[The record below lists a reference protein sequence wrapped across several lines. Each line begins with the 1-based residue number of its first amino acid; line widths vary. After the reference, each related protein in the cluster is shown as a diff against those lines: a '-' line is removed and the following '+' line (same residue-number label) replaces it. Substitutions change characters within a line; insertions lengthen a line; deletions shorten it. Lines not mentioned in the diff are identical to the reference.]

1 MGRDS
6 TVALLLARSV
16 EMVVALL
23 GVLKAGG
30 AYVPLD
36 PEYPAERLEFMLE
49 DCGAEILVTTSELSG
64 KLPAAE
70 DKVIALDQEKE
81 RLALRSREN
90 PDRPVRPEDLAYVI
104 YTSGSTGQPKGAT
117 IEHASLSNF
126 LISMGLQP
134 WFDSRD
140 TYLAVTTFGF
150 DIFGLEIFLPL
161 AYGARIAL
169 ASSAA
174 AKDPFLLARL
184 LSEFGN
190 AVLQA
195 TPTTWRM
202 LLESGWQGK
211 ADLKILV
218 GGEAFPGG
226 LARAL
231 SEKGVQIWNLYG
243 PVEATIWSSAF
254 SLEAGKDYGAIVP
267 IGRPISNT
275 RLYVLD
281 ANDRPV
287 PIGVPGELYIGGA
300 GVARGYRNR
309 PELTAE
315 KFLSDPFSGAEGAR
329 MYRTGD
335 LVRYRAD
342 GNLEFLGRIDHQV
355 KIRGFR
361 IELGEI
367 EAALSGHERV
377 RESVVVAREESGDK
391 RLVAYVVAE
400 AVTPEELRAHLK
412 RTLPEYMVPS
422 YFVFLNELPLTPNG
436 KVDRKALPNP
446 EPVSSAGGR
455 APRDAVEEIVSGL
468 WGDLLGRVS
477 PGIDENFFEKGGH
490 SLLAT
495 RLASRL
501 RDAFAVD
508 VPVRWIFESPT
519 VAEQAGR
526 IRSSMEGA
534 EEHEEFKVPPNL
546 IGPDTARIT
555 PELLPLVE
563 LTQNEIDRIAETV
576 TGGMPNIKDIYPLSP
591 LQEGILFH
599 HRLQERGD
607 AYITHALCS
616 LDSRE
621 RVEKFMDAV
630 RFVIERHDILR
641 TSVVWEGLPAPV
653 QVVWKKAD
661 PAIETFVPARSGAAV
676 SRQLLEAFSSDGY

>member
-1 MGRDS
+1 
-6 TVALLLARSV
+6 
-16 EMVVALL
+16 
-23 GVLKAGG
+23 
-30 AYVPLD
+30 
-36 PEYPAERLEFMLE
+36 
-49 DCGAEILVTTSELSG
+49 
-64 KLPAAE
+64 
-70 DKVIALDQEKE
+70 
-81 RLALRSREN
+81 
-90 PDRPVRPEDLAYVI
+90 VI
-104 YTSGSTGQPKGAT
+104 YTSGSTGRPKGVEC
-117 IEHASLSNF
+117 IHLGLSNHMEWMRETFAIDAGDCF
-126 LISMGLQP
+126 LQKTP
-134 WFDSRD
+134 YTFDASVWEFFCS
-140 TYLAVTTFGF
+140 L
-150 DIFGLEIFLPL
+150 LS
-161 AYGARIAL
+161 GARL
-169 ASSAA
+169 VMVPPGMH
-174 AKDPFLLARL
+174 KDPEGLARL
-184 LSEFGN
+184 IQKEQITTVQFVPAMLSAYLETPG
-190 AVLQA
+190 VA
-195 TPTTWRM
+195 TVG
-202 LLESGWQGK
+202 S
-211 ADLKILV
+211 LKRV
-218 GGEAFPGG
+218 FSGGEALTVDLEKRFFEKFS
-226 LARAL
+226 AAL
-231 SEKGVQIWNLYG
+231 YNLYG
-243 PVEATIWSSAF
+243 PTECSVDVTWWHCDPIDEGGT
-254 SLEAGKDYGAIVP
+254 VP

-281 ANDRPV
+281 GNGKPV

-630 RFVIERHDILR
+630 RFVIDRHDILR